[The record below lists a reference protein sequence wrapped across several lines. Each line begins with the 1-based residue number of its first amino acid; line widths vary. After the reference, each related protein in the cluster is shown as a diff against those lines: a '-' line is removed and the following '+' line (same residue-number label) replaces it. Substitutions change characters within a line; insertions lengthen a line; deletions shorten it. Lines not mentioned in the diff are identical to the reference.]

1 MSITEYQLT
10 YSLSVLCQVW
20 PRCCVSITEYQLSCV
35 VPGLA
40 KVLCEYHGVP
50 APQNG
55 CPALLLRVD
64 DIVDVLT
71 RDDDFWW
78 EASIITSCKLTHL
91 HTAVSAARSFD
102 VARPHVWNGLS
113 SAVTVDFVW
122 CFIMRNSSQ
131 KRLDMARVNEGS
143 HSFTC
148 HPDVYLQVESTV
160 PAFTAQPQSITTLWP
175 ILIYRPTEG
184 GRLSWPG
191 WLGEILKWF
200 AHLKMVIHLSSSHG
214 GWESD

>member
-1 MSITEYQLT
+1 
-10 YSLSVLCQVW
+10 
-20 PRCCVSITEYQLSCV
+20 VSITEYQLSCV

-71 RDDDFWW
+71 KDDDFWW
-78 EASIITSCKLTHL
+78 EASIMTSFKLTHL
-91 HTAVSAARSFD
+91 HAAVSAARSF
-102 VARPHVWNGLS
+102 ARPYVWNGLS

-122 CFIMRNSSQ
+122 RFIMRNSSL
-131 KRLDMARVNEGS
+131 KRSGMAHVNEGS

-148 HPDVYLQVESTV
+148 HPHVYPQVE
-160 PAFTAQPQSITTLWP
+160 
-175 ILIYRPTEG
+175 
-184 GRLSWPG
+184 
-191 WLGEILKWF
+191 
-200 AHLKMVIHLSSSHG
+200 
-214 GWESD
+214 